1 MATFSYSITQA
12 FILFPFLALFIT
24 LPYIFFQYHKYGSLS
39 FYRTILIYAFL
50 LYLLCAYF
58 LVILPLP
65 TVEEVSLMTTPSYNL
80 IPFQF
85 VSEIFHLTSFQISD
99 FATYFPTMQNP
110 VFYESFFNLLLTV
123 PFGIYMR
130 YYFGLSFKKTFFYSF
145 CLSLFFEFTQ
155 LTGLYYIYPRSYR
168 VFDVDDLILNTS
180 GGLIGYGLGVLC
192 TKFLPTREEIDQR
205 ALKRGENVSF
215 LRRTLAFLAD
225 LCFFFILSSASIYF
239 LFQFGVR
246 SKALALFLLF
256 FWAILY
262 YIVLTSLLRGKT
274 LGMKF
279 LKLTFSSKFDHIHL
293 HQLVSYFFFFWFEY
307 LFLPIIILFCA
318 FVLFRHGMIS
328 DVVWNFIQIGIFSIM
343 VFVYILSFLKR
354 LFRMPLWYEKVSRL
368 EIISNISTIK

>member
-12 FILFPFLALFIT
+12 FILFPFLALLIT

-65 TVEEVSLMTTPSYNL
+65 SVEEVSLMTTPSYNL

-85 VSEIFHLTSFQISD
+85 IFEIFHLTSFQISD

-123 PFGIYMR
+123 PFGMMMR

-180 GGLIGYGLGVLC
+180 GGLIGYGLGFLC
-192 TKFLPTREEIDQR
+192 TKFLPTREEIDQK
-205 ALKRGENVSF
+205 ALKRGESVSF
-215 LRRTLAFLAD
+215 LRRTLAFLLD
-225 LCFFFILSSASIYF
+225 LTFYLFLSFVSIYF
-239 LFQFGVR
+239 LCQFGVR
-246 SKALALFLLF
+246 SRLIFFFLLL

-262 YIVLTSLLRGKT
+262 YIVLTILLRGRT

-279 LKLTFSSKFDHIHL
+279 LKLTFSSKLNRVYL
-293 HQLVSYFFFFWFEY
+293 HQLVGYFFFFWFEY
-307 LFLPIIILFCA
+307 LFFPIILLFLG
-318 FVLFRHGMIS
+318 FVLVRHEVIS
-328 DVVWNFIQIGIFSIM
+328 DALWNYVQIGVFSVTLFI
-343 VFVYILSFLKR
+343 YILSLLKR
-354 LFRMPLWYEKVSRL
+354 LFRMPLWYEKMSRL
-368 EIISNISTIK
+368 EIVSNIHFQ